1 MITNELDNNGE
12 LQFLFAAPT
21 GFSTSRAY
29 NLMSSLHVLIET
41 VFGGKC
47 IFTPRA
53 LVWLFTSMLPL
64 MRNQSLL
71 CAQLFRAILTLELG
85 FFMRSFMGS
94 EMGQIPIAQRAM
106 LALIFLVC
114 GVFCSLVLYA
124 S

>member
-1 MITNELDNNGE
+1 MNWITIENYNFKS
-12 LQFLFAAPT
+12 FLFATMVPT
-21 GFSTSRAY
+21 RFSTSRAD

-71 CAQLFRAILTLELG
+71 CAQLFWTILTLELG

-94 EMGQIPIAQRAM
+94 EMG
-106 LALIFLVC
+106 
-114 GVFCSLVLYA
+114 
-124 S
+124 